1 METFPAFI
9 AQVIPG
15 IPLCLLSQL
24 IEGGLLHIT
33 RTHCGLLVSEDNDQL
48 ETRIRLRVDK
58 DKPKGWF
65 KGN

>member
-24 IEGGLLHIT
+24 IEGGLVHIT
-33 RTHCGLLVSEDNDQL
+33 RTHGGLLVSGDNVQL
-48 ETRIRLRVDK
+48 EIRL
-58 DKPKGWF
+58 GILMT
-65 KGN
+65 